1 MDSTADYPTA
11 ARTAGQPHQRPPVDY
26 DKKIKNFVRFEIINK
41 FLRTRPDYPRNDPA
55 MLGALWEVA
64 SQDLAK
70 VLPPLGHVSDA
81 CELYETVDLVAD
93 HLAVKFYRRPDR
105 RTANVH
111 VKAEETLLLTGPKTQ
126 SSTQQQW
133 QHCLWDPLPLT
144 TLRSSHNRRAHH
156 HQSRHQGDANVEV
169 VAGSKK
175 LRNSHWCDGTRQQRA
190 NNAIECSDGVEDD
203 DSCSSSD
210 KFAKKEA
217 HS

>member
-1 MDSTADYPTA
+1 MDSTADYPA
-11 ARTAGQPHQRPPVDY
+11 APRTAGQPHQRPPVDY
-26 DKKIKNFVRFEIINK
+26 DKKIKDFVRVEIINK

-70 VLPPLGHVSDA
+70 VLPPLAHVSDA

-93 HLAVKFYRRPDR
+93 HLAAKFCRRPDR
-105 RTANVH
+105 RTANVQ
-111 VKAEETLLLTGPKTQ
+111 VKAEETLLLTGPKTP
-126 SSTQQQW
+126 SSQQRQ
-133 QHCLWDPLPLT
+133 QCLWDPLPLA
-144 TLRSSHNRRAHH
+144 TLRSNHH
-156 HQSRHQGDANVEV
+156 RQTHQQQQRHHSDANVEA
-169 VAGSKK
+169 VAGNKK
-175 LRNSHWCDGTRQQRA
+175 LRNSHWCDDNSRRQRA

-210 KFAKKEA
+210 KFTKKET